1 MIKKIFYFAYGSNLN
16 LKKMVDLGCTISFL
30 RAAEL
35 RDYELVFNKRS
46 YKDPNVGFANIV
58 RSDKKVEGILYEIL
72 EEDLLKLDKIEGCPK
87 HYHRRRIEVICD
99 ARHYNAITYCA
110 TEEWIDENVRPTKKY
125 LDNLMK
131 AKSLLSK
138 DYGDMLDR
146 IYEVCDFE
154 SSN

>member
-1 MIKKIFYFAYGSNLN
+1 MKTFYFAYGSNMN
-16 LKKMVDLGCTISFL
+16 LKKMVDLGCAISFL

-35 RDYELVFNKRS
+35 RNYELVFNKRS
-46 YKDPNVGFANIV
+46 YKDPSVGFANIV
-58 RSDKKVEGILYEIL
+58 GSDKRVEGVLYEIL

-87 HYHRRRIEVICD
+87 HYHRKMVEVICD
-99 ARHYNAITYCA
+99 NRHVNALTYIA
-110 TEEWIDENVRPTKKY
+110 TDEWIDESVRPTKKY

-146 IYEVCDFE
+146 IYEVCNFD